1 MPAAA
6 ASRRS
11 LMVAGALMAPLLL
24 AAAGCTRGSAPDPEP
39 VAIPQG
45 PPLRLGVSGLEVQDQ
60 VQGLPLNFIDRRRT
74 DEMVTAVRRYLASRV
89 QATGGSDFGRAVI
102 EEASVVERPI
112 PRGGIAG
119 AVAGPAKELVGTLA
133 VRLAVT
139 DGLGVEK
146 SYARAKVELRRGV
159 AASSSV
165 FERDLAARGMMADL
179 LAQLDRSLEAAAR
192 ENLGSYLA
200 GS

>member
-11 LMVAGALMAPLLL
+11 LMVAAALMAPLLL
-24 AAAGCTRGSAPDPEP
+24 VAGCTRDGAPDPEP
-39 VAIPQG
+39 VAIPAA

-74 DEMVTAVRRYLASRV
+74 DEMVTAVRRYLGSRF
-89 QATGGSDFGRAVI
+89 QATDGDDFGRAVI

-112 PRGGIAG
+112 PRGGITG

-146 SYARAKVELRRGV
+146 SYARARVELRRGV
-159 AASSSV
+159 AAGSSV
-165 FERDLAARGMMADL
+165 FERDLAAREMMADL
-179 LAQLDRSLEAAAR
+179 LVQLDRSLEAAAR
-192 ENLGSYLA
+192 ENLAPYLA